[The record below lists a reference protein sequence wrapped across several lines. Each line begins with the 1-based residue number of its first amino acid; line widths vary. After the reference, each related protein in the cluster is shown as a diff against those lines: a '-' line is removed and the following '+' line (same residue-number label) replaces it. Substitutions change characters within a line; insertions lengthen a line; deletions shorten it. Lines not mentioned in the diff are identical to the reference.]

1 MNSGLCAA
9 FFHCHLPPPFPP
21 FRLFLIA
28 KVTRTALLNDFLTLL
43 IKICKANHF
52 PPLYPGKKD
61 FPIVD
66 KGSNISQLFS
76 KKTATDIPT
85 A

>member
-9 FFHCHLPPPFPP
+9 FFHCHLPPLPPP

-52 PPLYPGKKD
+52 PLLYPGKKRL
-61 FPIVD
+61 
-66 KGSNISQLFS
+66 SYC
-76 KKTATDIPT
+76 
-85 A
+85 